1 MSHSA
6 KENDHQER
14 SRRTYLRGK
23 ILHEHLEQ
31 VARRHSGPD
40 AQRLVDGLTYASAI
54 SLLDQT
60 PQHCTTVLANPESVE
75 ATENDEDVERC
86 VSGGLSETDLKR
98 FGSPSTLMTSQIQ
111 KQLLVELKRTLL
123 TVVEFW
129 SDEEDATEE
138 ERLQSAFELPENIRL
153 QKERIVQQRAEL
165 KEHYVRTQ
173 NLVNDINEIH
183 PRLEEV
189 LINALT
195 TLPPILNASR
205 VAKADVLSMTIET
218 CLLRLSLIR
227 ARAHT
232 ALYGRTSSKNPDAT
246 MSRALVVAHGKLA
259 AKQHTQREEERVL
272 DRQIEEYERLLSLV
286 DGRDGGFAQVVKDRA
301 RVRSETQECKRDLR
315 RLGWTGD

>member
-1 MSHSA
+1 
-6 KENDHQER
+6 
-14 SRRTYLRGK
+14 
-23 ILHEHLEQ
+23 
-31 VARRHSGPD
+31 
-40 AQRLVDGLTYASAI
+40 
-54 SLLDQT
+54 
-60 PQHCTTVLANPESVE
+60 
-75 ATENDEDVERC
+75 
-86 VSGGLSETDLKR
+86 
-98 FGSPSTLMTSQIQ
+98 MTSQIQ

-195 TLPPILNASR
+195 TLPPILNTSR

-218 CLLRLSLIR
+218 CLLKLSLIR

-246 MSRALVVAHGKLA
+246 MSRALVAAHGKLA
-259 AKQHTQREEERVL
+259 AKQHTQGEEERVL

-286 DGRDGGFAQVVKDRA
+286 DGRDGVFAQVVKDRA